1 MTCSI
6 CSAPAVSADLC
17 ATCASRVE
25 VVKPASLTDL
35 RAAARRRYWL
45 DRAGEGDE
53 RARQRCIRKGWLSEE
68 SAMDAE
74 QYAERRMETFVGAR
88 MAGATVEAAWEEVDA
103 LR

>member
-1 MTCSI
+1 MNCSV

-17 ATCASRVE
+17 ASCASRVE
-25 VVKPASLTDL
+25 VVAPASLTDL
-35 RAAARRRYWL
+35 RSAARRRYWL

-68 SAMDAE
+68 SALDAE

-88 MAGATVEAAWEEVDA
+88 MGGATVEAAWEEVDA

>member
-1 MTCSI
+1 MHAQHTRGMTVVDGR
-6 CSAPAVSADLC
+6 PAADCLADLRE
-17 ATCASRVE
+17 AS
-25 VVKPASLTDL
+25 
-35 RAAARRRYWL
+35 RRRYWL

-68 SAMDAE
+68 PTMDAE

-88 MAGATVEAAWEEVDA
+88 MGGATVEAAWEEVDA